1 MKPIIGITSYAQEAH
16 WGAWTLPAALLPL
29 SYVRSVE
36 LAGGRPLLVP
46 PVEDAV
52 EETLDALDGLIL
64 SGGADI
70 DPIHYGAEPHPET
83 TVTHPERDRAELA
96 LLEGALAREM
106 PVLAICRGMQILNV
120 LHGGD
125 LHQHLPEQLGHAGH
139 RETPGVFSEHGVRID
154 PDSLAGTLLGPA
166 ASVKSSH
173 HQGVEQVGE
182 GLDAVGW
189 AEDGTIEAI
198 EDPAHRF
205 ALGVLWHPEEGEDK
219 RLFEALV
226 EEART
231 YKSARN
237 AARLPLRSS
246 PPRFAREEAR

>member
-46 PVEDAV
+46 PVDSAV
-52 EETLDALDGLIL
+52 EETLDALDGLVL

-70 DPIHYGAEPHPET
+70 DPSTYDAEPHPKT
-83 TVTHPERDRAELA
+83 TITHPDSDRAELA
-96 LLEGALAREM
+96 LLEAALSREM
-106 PVLAICRGMQILNV
+106 PVLAICRGMQMLNV
-120 LHGGD
+120 VHGGD
-125 LHQHLPEQLGHAGH
+125 LDQHLPERLGHEGH
-139 RETPGVFSEHGVRID
+139 RETPGVFSEHEVRLEPGSRTGRIV
-154 PDSLAGTLLGPA
+154 GMRT
-166 ASVKSSH
+166 SVKSSH
-173 HQGVEQVGE
+173 HQGLERVGE
-182 GLDAVGW
+182 GLAAVGW

-198 EDPAHRF
+198 EDPRRHF

-226 EEART
+226 GEARA
-231 YKSARN
+231 YRSAKN
-237 AARLPLRSS
+237 AAHFSR
-246 PPRFAREEAR
+246 